1 MSERRRPVPVYLVKA
16 GTSETLHMEDG
27 ELAKFSYAVSPAGV
41 LRILSADPTELKW
54 SVIKE
59 YSPQG
64 WTEVNGTR
72 HTGDIVDKLPGSAG
86 KAEHKAAT
94 GRLQVF

>member
-1 MSERRRPVPVYLVKA
+1 MPVYLDKI
-16 GTSETLHMEDG
+16 TTKETFEDG
-27 ELAKFSYAVSPAGV
+27 EQAKFSYAISAGGV
-41 LRILSADPTELKW
+41 LRVLSADPTELRW

-64 WTEVNGTR
+64 WTEVTGTR
-72 HTGDIVDKLPGSAG
+72 HTGETDKLPGSGG